1 MKCLS
6 GYSIS
11 CYFFLAAVDACLSHG
26 LKRRA
31 LGLFKTNSTTAL
43 LQKLS
48 KNYEPAA
55 EIARMVSEIENI
67 DPNK

>member
-1 MKCLS
+1 M
-6 GYSIS
+6 
-11 CYFFLAAVDACLSHG
+11 DACLSHG

-43 LQKLS
+43 LQKVA
-48 KNYEPAA
+48 KNSDTAA
-55 EIARMVSEIENI
+55 LVLKRVQEIENI

>member
-1 MKCLS
+1 MIPS
-6 GYSIS
+6 
-11 CYFFLAAVDACLSHG
+11 AAVDACLSNG

-43 LQKLS
+43 LQKVA
-48 KNYEPAA
+48 KNCEPAA
-55 EIARMVSEIENI
+55 LVLTKVTEIEGA

>member
-1 MKCLS
+1 M
-6 GYSIS
+6 
-11 CYFFLAAVDACLSHG
+11 DACLSHG